1 MNEELEM
8 FMANLLQE
16 RSPQNVQSF
25 IDEISEGGV
34 DQEEV
39 DTMREVVMRTINDPS
54 TYSAMVG
61 FLTRNGII
69 DDGDAP
75 AQYDAGFVLT
85 MLGLVGIA
93 QSLVG
98 GQRGII

>member
-1 MNEELEM
+1 MNEELEI
-8 FMANLLQE
+8 FMANLLNE
-16 RSPQNVQSF
+16 RSPQNVQNF

-39 DTMREVVMRTINDPS
+39 DTMREVVMRAINDPS

-61 FLTRNGII
+61 FLIRNGVI
-69 DDGDAP
+69 DEGDAP
-75 AQYDAGFVLT
+75 DQYDAGFVLT

-98 GQRGII
+98 GRRGII